1 MVAEESRQ
9 HEGARARVD
18 EAVRFLNVV
27 CVAMVIS
34 VGALAVV
41 AWFVAS
47 NLGSAG
53 PVGPPLPR
61 ALAYVGFAVGLALLF
76 AAPVAHRKMLAR
88 AGVSLRP
95 DERAATLLESFRLA
109 TLLAFLLREG
119 AAIVGLMLT
128 LLTNE
133 PMWCYV
139 LGALAIVA
147 MIWGWPRGEQA
158 ASLLGEVPA

>member
-1 MVAEESRQ
+1 MVVAEENRQ
-9 HEGARARVD
+9 SRVD

-27 CVAMVIS
+27 CIGMVMS
-34 VGALAVV
+34 VGFLAVV

-47 NLGSAG
+47 GPGAG
-53 PVGPPLPR
+53 GQVGPPLPR
-61 ALAYVGFAVGLALLF
+61 ALVYVGLAVGVGLLLV
-76 AAPVAHRKMLAR
+76 APVAHRKMLDR
-88 AGVSLRP
+88 SGRSLRA
-95 DERAATLLESFRLA
+95 DERADTALESFRLA

-139 LGALAIVA
+139 LAALAIVA
-147 MIWGWPRGEQA
+147 MIWGWPRQEQVVA
-158 ASLLGEVPA
+158 LLGGEIAA

>member
-1 MVAEESRQ
+1 MVVAEESRQ
-9 HEGARARVD
+9 SRVD
-18 EAVRFLNVV
+18 EALRFLNVV

-34 VGALAVV
+34 VGVLAMV

-47 NLGSAG
+47 GPGALGQ
-53 PVGPPLPR
+53 VGPPVPQ
-61 ALAYVGFAVGLALLF
+61 ALAYLGFAVGVGLLV
-76 AAPVAHRKMLAR
+76 AAPIVHRKMLAR
-88 AGVSLRP
+88 AASTLRA
-95 DERAATLLESFRLA
+95 DEHADTVLESFRLA
-109 TLLAFLLREG
+109 TLLAFILREG

-147 MIWGWPRGEQA
+147 MIWGWPRPDQVPLSA
-158 ASLLGEVPA
+158 A